1 MVQAHP
7 FDTAHTATGAEK
19 RAGLVL
25 LAATAL
31 ALAFSNTALSD
42 VYDQLLGI
50 RVSVFVESFSIEKP
64 LLLWINDGLMAV
76 FFLLVGVELKRELL
90 TGELADPRRAALP
103 VVAAIGGIVG
113 PASIYALLN
122 FGDAEAMRGWA
133 IPAATDIA
141 FALGVLAL
149 LGSRAP
155 LSLKVFL
162 LAVAILDDL
171 AAIIIIAL
179 FYTEEL
185 STAALLAAG
194 AGATAL
200 FVLNRAGVVRLAP
213 YILVGAMVWVFLL
226 KSGVHATLAGVVT
239 ALFIPNAARAGG
251 PGEAVGETALVA
263 AEHAL
268 KPWVLLGIM
277 PVFAFA
283 NAGVDLRALS
293 LPDLADPVA
302 LGIATGLF
310 FGKQIG
316 VMLAVFVAIRSG
328 LAAMPLGVTWRQMH
342 GVAMLAGIGFTM
354 SLFIG
359 SLAFE
364 SADRIT
370 DVRLGVLLGSLCS
383 AVCGYVALYTA
394 TRGSARPQSV
404 AAEATAARPSPS
416 AVRP

>member
-1 MVQAHP
+1 MVQTHASG
-7 FDTAHTATGAEK
+7 TAHSAMGAEK
-19 RAGLVL
+19 QAGLVL

-31 ALAFSNTALSD
+31 ALVFSNTALSG

-50 RVSVFVESFSIEKP
+50 QVSVFVDRFSIEKP

-76 FFLLVGVELKRELL
+76 FFLLVGIELKRELL
-90 TGELADPRRAALP
+90 TGELADRRRAALP
-103 VVAAIGGIVG
+103 VAAAIGGIVA

-122 FGDAEAMRGWA
+122 WGNAEAMRGWA

-149 LGSRAP
+149 LGSRVP

-162 LAVAILDDL
+162 LAVAIIDDL

-185 STAALLAAG
+185 STAALMAAAAG
-194 AGATAL
+194 TAAL

-213 YILVGAMVWVFLL
+213 YILVGAVVWVFLL

-239 ALFIPNAARAGG
+239 ALFIPNAGRAAGD
-251 PGEAVGETALVA
+251 GETALVS

-283 NAGVDLRALS
+283 NAGVDLRLLS

-316 VMLAVFVAIRSG
+316 IMLAVLLAIRSG
-328 LAAMPLGVTWRQMH
+328 FAALPLGVDWRQMH
-342 GVAMLAGIGFTM
+342 GVSMLAGIGFTM

-383 AVCGYVALYTA
+383 AVCGYALLHMA
-394 TRGSARPQSV
+394 TRG
-404 AAEATAARPSPS
+404 AARPMAVAPESKDGPLPRS
-416 AVRP
+416 AARP